1 MKFKIKKI
9 EDYSLC
15 IGCGLCESLTNG
27 NCQLKINEKGFLVP
41 NIDYSFNDREIS
53 VLSRICPAINIKC
66 TPKGKDEFGPIKEGV
81 EAGSTDDI
89 IRFRSASG
97 GAVTS
102 ICQVLL
108 KEKIVDG
115 ILQVGRCENHYM
127 LNELKISTTP
137 EDVLQCASSRYAP
150 VPVFANIISILREM
164 PDSYFGF
171 VGKPC
176 DIMTMKR
183 LINEYPEFKGKIK
196 YFISIA
202 CAGIPSFSAT
212 EYLIKKGNP
221 ISNPISVKYR
231 GDGWPGNFVVKYED
245 GTEFKCDYHKSWGE
259 VLGRTLNFRC
269 KICPDGMGADADIV
283 VGDSWNTEDG
293 YPDFSEADGKSFI
306 LARTD
311 NGKYLIQ
318 LARESNALQ
327 IANFDTS
334 NLKKM
339 HQYQFL
345 RLQTSFYKLI
355 AAWICTRGLIRIKG
369 LHIPKISVLKGLKT
383 MIGTIK
389 RF

>member
-150 VPVFANIISILREM
+150 VPDFANIISILREM

-176 DIMTMKR
+176 DIMAMKR
-183 LINEYPEFKGKIK
+183 LINE
-196 YFISIA
+196 
-202 CAGIPSFSAT
+202 
-212 EYLIKKGNP
+212 
-221 ISNPISVKYR
+221 
-231 GDGWPGNFVVKYED
+231 
-245 GTEFKCDYHKSWGE
+245 
-259 VLGRTLNFRC
+259 
-269 KICPDGMGADADIV
+269 
-283 VGDSWNTEDG
+283 
-293 YPDFSEADGKSFI
+293 
-306 LARTD
+306 
-311 NGKYLIQ
+311 
-318 LARESNALQ
+318 
-327 IANFDTS
+327 
-334 NLKKM
+334 
-339 HQYQFL
+339 
-345 RLQTSFYKLI
+345 
-355 AAWICTRGLIRIKG
+355 
-369 LHIPKISVLKGLKT
+369 
-383 MIGTIK
+383 
-389 RF
+389 